1 MDNDEQKPNIKPK
14 EICSIRI
21 AFPID
26 SDDQAIEYKKKIGD
40 VLSPISNVQIQ
51 FSIMSVPTRMPGSP
65 DVPQIR

>member
-1 MDNDEQKPNIKPK
+1 MDNDEKKPDTKPK

-26 SDDQAIEYKKKIGD
+26 SDEQAIEYKKKIGD

-51 FSIMSVPTRMPGSP
+51 FSIMSVPTRRP
-65 DVPQIR
+65 DESQIR